1 MKLKQLMVCL
11 CAALFAACLF
21 AGAAAAAEW
30 TPVTVTDTD
39 GNLVTITEKPDKIIS
54 LAPVC
59 TEIIYAVGAGDRL
72 VGDTDYCNYPEAAR
86 YVEKV
91 GGFSTI
97 SSEKVIAL
105 SGGNTVIFANPKNNG
120 NGVIDY
126 LKQQGCTVI
135 AVDIRSVDDIYT
147 ALNLIGKAVGC
158 AENAEKLAAETTA
171 AVTALTDRIPDTA
184 KKPSVAYIISTN
196 PNYIAGKNTFQ
207 DELIT
212 LSGGVNA
219 FSDVDGWGTV
229 TLEKLLIEDPD
240 IILLDSGMD
249 SHSPASGVIEKFTS
263 DSRIAGLSAVKNN
276 QVYVVDT
283 DIFDRGGPRVL
294 EAVEI
299 LTRIIH
305 PEIFGEQARET
316 AAAQTPGFAAAGVLS
331 GILCAAAAGRRK

>member
-105 SGGNTVIFANPKNNG
+105 SGGNTVIFANPNNG
-120 NGVIDY
+120 KGVIDY

-135 AVDIRSVDDIYT
+135 VVDIRSVGDIY
-147 ALNLIGKAVGC
+147 AAFNLIGKAVGC
-158 AENAEKLAAETTA
+158 AENAEKINAGITA
-171 AVTALTDRIPDTA
+171 ALKAVTDKIPDTA
-184 KKPSVAYIISTN
+184 ERPSAAYIISTN
-196 PNYIAGKNTFQ
+196 PYYIAGKNTFQ

-219 FSDVDGWGTV
+219 FSDVDGWGAV
-229 TLEKLLIEDPD
+229 TLEKILIEDPD
-240 IILLDSGMD
+240 IILLDSDMNSG
-249 SHSPASGVIEKFTS
+249 SPASGVIEKFTS
-263 DSRIAGLSAVKNN
+263 DARIAALSAVKNN
-276 QVYVVDT
+276 QVYVVNA
-283 DIFDRGGPRVL
+283 DIFDRGGPRIT
-294 EAVEI
+294 EAVDTLSKI
-299 LTRIIH
+299 LH
-305 PEIFGEQARET
+305 PEIFGAPKHET
-316 AAAQTPGFAAAGVLS
+316 AAAQSPGFAAAGVLL

>member
-1 MKLKQLMVCL
+1 MKLKRLMLCL
-11 CAALFAACLF
+11 CAALFVTGLF

-39 GNLVTITEKPDKIIS
+39 GNVITITEKPDKIIS
-54 LAPVC
+54 LAPAC

-86 YVEKV
+86 YVEKI

-97 SSEKVIAL
+97 SSEKVISL

-120 NGVIDY
+120 KQIIDY

-135 AVDIRSVDDIYT
+135 AADIRGVDDVYT
-147 ALNLIGKAVGC
+147 TVTLIGTAVGC
-158 AENAEKLAAETTA
+158 RENAEKVNDGITA
-171 AVTALTDRIPDTA
+171 ALKAVTDKIPDTA
-184 KKPSVAYIISTN
+184 ERLSAAYLISTN
-196 PNYIAGKNTFQ
+196 PYYVSGKNTFQ

-229 TLEKLLIEDPD
+229 TLEKILIEDPD

-249 SHSPASGVIEKFTS
+249 SGSTGYDAVAKFTS
-263 DSRIAGLSAVKNN
+263 DARIAALSAVKNN

-283 DIFDRGGPRVL
+283 DIFDRGGPRIT
-294 EAVEI
+294 EAVDTLSKI
-299 LTRIIH
+299 LH
-305 PEIFGEQARET
+305 PEIFGAPKHE
-316 AAAQTPGFAAAGVLS
+316 AAAVQSPGFAAAAVLL
-331 GILCAAAAGRRK
+331 GILCAASAGRRK